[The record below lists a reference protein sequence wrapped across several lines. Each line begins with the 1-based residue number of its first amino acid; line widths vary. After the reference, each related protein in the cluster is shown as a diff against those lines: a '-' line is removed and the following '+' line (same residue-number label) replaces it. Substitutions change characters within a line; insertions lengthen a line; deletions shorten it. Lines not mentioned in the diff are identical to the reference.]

1 MFLIIWRRVFYWELN
16 HSKIP
21 YATSSGTRVAY
32 FPYITFVSMVQW
44 RHDSRLLL
52 LLNWFLH
59 IIKRTLHGGEKIWI
73 LCSSAMWYDFGN
85 CKSLSLV
92 NIWCHLQWEKLP
104 DFDASPDLLTW
115 RQDTRIFPACWIL
128 IGRFKFPARQPYA
141 RGSIHPS
148 KYNGWKC
155 WKLLQAILNVSYIYL
170 PQGTSRACLVTN
182 LTLIAIVVKFVH
194 EVSRFHSYSPHAAFC
209 WPITIV
215 CLTSGC
221 SGPALSVIF

>member
-104 DFDASPDLLTW
+104 DFNAFLLT
-115 RQDTRIFPACWIL
+115 
-128 IGRFKFPARQPYA
+128 
-141 RGSIHPS
+141 
-148 KYNGWKC
+148 
-155 WKLLQAILNVSYIYL
+155 YIDVK
-170 PQGTSRACLVTN
+170 T
-182 LTLIAIVVKFVH
+182 VKFFPPAESWLVDSNFPLA
-194 EVSRFHSYSPHAAFC
+194 SRMQGVAFIRQS
-209 WPITIV
+209 ITAESAGN
-215 CLTSGC
+215 CCKPS
-221 SGPALSVIF
+221 

>member
-1 MFLIIWRRVFYWELN
+1 MPSPVRKVAWFQCLPVSLHWRED
-16 HSKIP
+16 SK
-21 YATSSGTRVAY
+21 V
-32 FPYITFVSMVQW
+32 
-44 RHDSRLLL
+44 
-52 LLNWFLH
+52 
-59 IIKRTLHGGEKIWI
+59 
-73 LCSSAMWYDFGN
+73 
-85 CKSLSLV
+85 
-92 NIWCHLQWEKLP
+92 
-104 DFDASPDLLTW
+104 
-115 RQDTRIFPACWIL
+115 FPACWIL

-141 RGSIHPS
+141 RGSIDPS

-209 WPITIV
+209 WPVTIV

-221 SGPALSVIF
+221 SGPALSVIFQPKVTKTKRIIRNSCKEYLVDCYHRTPRRPCWPQLFEGWITLSTA